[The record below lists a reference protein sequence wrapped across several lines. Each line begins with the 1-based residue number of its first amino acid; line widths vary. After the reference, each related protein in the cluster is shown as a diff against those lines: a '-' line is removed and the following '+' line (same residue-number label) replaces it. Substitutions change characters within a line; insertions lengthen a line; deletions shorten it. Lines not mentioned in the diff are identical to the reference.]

1 MTKKRRR
8 PIHLH
13 VMVSEEEQALIQ
25 QRMTESGIRNMGAY
39 MRKMALNGYVLH
51 VDLSPVREL
60 VSLQRRCSNNLNQ
73 VAIQAN
79 TYGGI
84 YPEEIAALQRDYA
97 ALWGPLSDLL
107 KKLPGFHYFG
117 TICPEVLKA
126 GGILVVPPGQRYNYH
141 VRNHKPHFSR
151 RYQAMR
157 IILKLLSAPFVLALT
172 LLVAVLNFAFSFAS
186 WVFYALSFLCLIGAL
201 FALFT
206 GDRWGIQG
214 LVIAFAVSPFGLPA
228 VAEWLINKLDSLNYS
243 LKSFITG

>member
-1 MTKKRRR
+1 MEERYNPMKSAEIATEHNYNMLDGGLNNQAPPPEEKELDKVKEPPQAPEPGTGGTMTTKRRR

-25 QRMTESGIRNMGAY
+25 QRMAEAGIRNMGAY

-107 KKLPGFHYFG
+107 KKLS
-117 TICPEVLKA
+117 A
-126 GGILVVPPGQRYNYH
+126 LVE
-141 VRNHKPHFSR
+141 
-151 RYQAMR
+151 
-157 IILKLLSAPFVLALT
+157 L
-172 LLVAVLNFAFSFAS
+172 
-186 WVFYALSFLCLIGAL
+186 
-201 FALFT
+201 
-206 GDRWGIQG
+206 
-214 LVIAFAVSPFGLPA
+214 
-228 VAEWLINKLDSLNYS
+228 
-243 LKSFITG
+243 